1 MTFTTNN
8 LEGVFTTSIS
18 SALVDYIENWKNPNG
33 VMPMTTGHCFNFVY
47 DRGVILTPA
56 VIEQIESIFRF
67 TTHNP

>member
-8 LEGVFTTSIS
+8 LEGAFTTSHS

-33 VMPMTTGHCFNFVY
+33 VKPMTTGHCFKFLY

-56 VIEQIESIFRF
+56 VIEQTEDIFRF
-67 TTHNP
+67 TTSNP